1 MTGTKEKLMTG
12 DLVLRQARFPDGR
25 QTDMVIRAGRIA
37 RIGDLPAGAEAVGPV
52 LDCAGGMI
60 APGFVDAHIHPG
72 QTFVGGP
79 WVDYDYDD
87 TVPKRARAEAE
98 YLARHGRMNSLKN
111 CYTQFREA
119 IRRGSTHVR
128 GHIDVGSCGLAE
140 LEDALEAREAFRDFL
155 DVEYVAFPSNGI
167 LNMVTEPL
175 PTLSRAVELGVDV
188 IGGADP
194 CDRDK
199 DPVRSID
206 LTLGFAKETGC
217 RVDLHLHERG
227 TLGMFTM
234 QLLLDKAE
242 ALGLAGRL
250 TFSHMW
256 CLANLSD
263 EEFAPLASRMKALDI
278 RLVTHVPGHVPF
290 PSLRQARRFGLAY
303 GVGTDNMR
311 NLWGPYG
318 MNDMRERVMLLAYL
332 SDFRRREDLEMA
344 YDAGTYG
351 SAAVLGLHEYGLE
364 EGCWADCVVF
374 PQEHRACALLEAT
387 FPRFVIK
394 RGRLVAQDGRLSDDV
409 PSYAGA

>member
-1 MTGTKEKLMTG
+1 MTG

-25 QTDMVIRAGRIA
+25 QTDMVIRAGRIVS
-37 RIGDLPAGAEAVGPV
+37 IGDVSAGEVPAGQE
-52 LDCAGGMI
+52 LDCAGAMI
-60 APGFVDAHIHPG
+60 APGFVNAHIHPG

-79 WVDYDYDD
+79 WVDYDYGD

-98 YLARHGRMNSLKN
+98 YLASHGRMNSLKN

-140 LEDALEAREAFRDFL
+140 LEDALKAREAFRGYL

-167 LNMVTEPL
+167 LNMRTEPV
-175 PTLSRAVELGVDV
+175 PTLAGAVELGVECL
-188 IGGADP
+188 GGADP
-194 CDRDK
+194 CDRDR

-206 LTLGFAKETGC
+206 LTLGLAADAGC

-227 TLGMFTM
+227 TLGLFTM

-242 ALGLAGRL
+242 RLGLEGRL
-250 TFSHMW
+250 TFSHAW
-256 CLANLSD
+256 CLAGLSD
-263 EEFAPLASRMKALDI
+263 EAFGPYARRMKELDI

-290 PSLRQARRFGLAY
+290 PSLRQARRFGLVY

-351 SAAVLGLHEYGLE
+351 SAAVLGLQDYGLE

-387 FPRFVIK
+387 FPHFVIK
-394 RGRLVAQDGRLSDDV
+394 RGRLVAQDGRLTDDV
-409 PSYAGA
+409 PVYAGS